1 MENKGS
7 NPLGNMSGKQAF
19 GFGLVAGFLVLCA
32 IGFFILLGIVLN
44 GGTGASDK
52 SGDKVGTED
61 ASGPKKFSECLDTD
75 KYASAVKADMQLG
88 SSLGVR
94 GTPATFVNGYLMSGA
109 LPYDMAKQ
117 VIDALLA
124 GEEPD
129 FDFMKD
135 DEGNLTKV
143 DMPELKD
150 VAWEGKKDAPITIVE
165 FSDFECPYCAR
176 FVPTVKQI
184 LTNYGDEVRFTFRHF
199 PLSFHQQAQ
208 KAAEA
213 FECAKEQGEWMEMHD
228 KLFDLSE
235 AGSLSVVNYKKA
247 ATELGL
253 K

>member
-1 MENKGS
+1 MENKSS
-7 NPLGNMSGKQAF
+7 NPLGNMGGKQAF

-32 IGFFILLGIVLN
+32 IGFFILLGIMLN
-44 GGTGASDK
+44 GGAIDSDK
-52 SGDKVGTED
+52 SSGKTGSED
-61 ASGPKKFSECLDTD
+61 VDGPKKFSECLDTD
-75 KYASAVKADMQLG
+75 KYASAVNADMQLG

-129 FDFMKD
+129 FEFMKD
-135 DEGNLTKV
+135 DAGNLTKV

-150 VAWEGKKDAPITIVE
+150 VVWRGEKDAPITIVE

-176 FVPTVKQI
+176 FVPTVEQV
-184 LTNYGDEVRFTFRHF
+184 LANYGDDVRFTFRHF

-213 FECAKEQGEWMEMHD
+213 FECAKEQGKAFEMHD
-228 KLFDLSE
+228 ELFVLSE
-235 AGSLSVVNYKKA
+235 AGTMSVTNFKKA
-247 ATELGL
+247 ATQLGL